1 MPSNAE
7 YESDMQRIWQNMSQV
22 HPEFQRS
29 HAVMNDPWQVEG
41 LLLGDYIGF
50 CPFPGAIVMDI
61 GANAGILTAYWA
73 LNGANVTA
81 YEADPVTYAILTAML
96 DNNKLIVNA
105 VHGAVWTY
113 TGEIMFKGSG
123 NECQGSK
130 GRNGAIQ
137 VPQHGA
143 FTGNLGQEQDMVTIP
158 CVSLVEALGDKI
170 WDCVKFDIEGAEF
183 ELLMNAD
190 LRVFDRVRYMH
201 VELHNGWASD
211 DLYHRLVDKLGTVFE
226 IKGSVC
232 DHKNDPWHGRYH
244 WVQLT
249 NRNRI

>member
-1 MPSNAE
+1 MAQE
-7 YESDMQRIWQNMSQV
+7 

-50 CPFPGAIVMDI
+50 QPFPGARVMDI

-81 YEADPVTYAILTAML
+81 YEADPVTYSILTGML
-96 DNNKLIVNA
+96 HENGLSVNA
-105 VHGAVWTY
+105 VHSAVWTY
-113 TGEIMFKGSG
+113 TGAIPFKGRDSELG
-123 NECQGSK
+123 ESK

-137 VPQHGA
+137 VPQHDG
-143 FTGNLGQEQDMVTIP
+143 FVGNLGQEQIMVTVP
-158 CVSLVEALGDKI
+158 CISLTEAIGDRI

-183 ELLMNAD
+183 ELLMHVESAV
-190 LRVFDRVRYMH
+190 LRDHVRYMH

-211 DLYHRLVDKLGTVFE
+211 DLYRRLIDKLETLFE
-226 IKGSVC
+226 IQGSIC
-232 DHKNDPWHGRYH
+232 DHKEDQWYGRYH
-244 WVQLT
+244 WMQLT
-249 NRNRI
+249 NRNHK